1 MRCYALNVFLSLNYV
16 ENGRRIAI
24 IKIKQKNGEVL
35 NMELRVLN
43 YFLMV
48 AREEN
53 ITKAAQLLHV
63 TQPTLSRQ
71 LMQLEEELGVRL
83 FHRGKHN
90 VTLTEDGMLL
100 RRRAQELITLSEKT
114 KLELQHKEDVV
125 AGEVSI
131 GCGETRNMS
140 ILSKNMNTFREKY
153 PLVRFNIYSATA
165 DDIKERIEK
174 GLLDIGLLTEPVD
187 VQKYEF
193 IRMPF
198 KERWGILVRKDSPVA
213 RKSAVT
219 PEDLQHVPL
228 IMVRREL
235 IKNELANW
243 FGDRFEQLEIAAT
256 YNLILNGASMVEQ
269 GIGVALCFEFGTF
282 YENLCFVPLEPHME
296 TGSVLVWKKNQMLSA
311 AHAKF
316 VQHIK
321 KYILGISDDLK

>member
-1 MRCYALNVFLSLNYV
+1 
-16 ENGRRIAI
+16 
-24 IKIKQKNGEVL
+24 
-35 NMELRVLN
+35 MELRVLN

-71 LMQLEEELGVRL
+71 LMQLEEELGVQL

-114 KLELQHKEDVV
+114 KLELAHKEELIS
-125 AGEVSI
+125 GEISI
-131 GCGETRNMS
+131 GCGETKSMS
-140 ILSKNMNTFREKY
+140 ILSKSMNTFREKY
-153 PLVRFNIYSATA
+153 PMVRFNIYSATA

-187 VQKYEF
+187 ILKYEF
-193 IRMPF
+193 VRMPF
-198 KERWGILVRKDSPVA
+198 KERWGILVREDSPLA
-213 RKSAVT
+213 HKSAVT
-219 PEDLQHVPL
+219 PEDLQNIPL

-235 IKNELANW
+235 VKNELANW
-243 FGDRFEQLEIAAT
+243 FGDKFEHLEIAAT
-256 YNLILNGASMVEQ
+256 YSLILNGANMVEQ
-269 GIGVALCFEFGTF
+269 GLGAALCFELGVF

-296 TGSVLVWKKNQMLSA
+296 TGSVLVWKKNQTLSA

-321 KYILGISDDLK
+321 KYI